1 MATSLLG
8 TRVTRVED
16 PALLRGGGSFVDN
29 IPIEHPLHLLFLR
42 SETARANITGIELK
56 EALNVPG
63 VVALYRAEDL
73 GITPHHT
80 FFPLNKDIKRPPL
93 ATGQVNFV
101 GDPIVAIVATS
112 REAAQDAMD
121 LIEVSYEYLE
131 PVVGVERSVAA
142 SAPNLNKH
150 APRNVAQGYRDP
162 GFESALQGAEVVVKA
177 RFVNQRVAVAP
188 MEGNAILV
196 DPTPNDDG
204 YVAVIWVSTQMPHGF
219 ANLVADV
226 FTIDPQRLHV
236 ITPDVGG
243 GFGGKAGL
251 AAEHSV
257 AIAAA
262 LKLQR
267 PIKWVETRS
276 ENMIAMP
283 HGRDQVQYVEMG
295 LKHNGKI
302 TGLRCS
308 MLGDAGAYGG
318 FGGGLVLGST
328 RTMSQGTYDIER
340 LAFSAA
346 AVLTNTTPM
355 GAFRGAGRPEAAE
368 FLERIIDIAADEL
381 EMDPIE
387 LRRVNLIPKEAF
399 PYTTQT
405 GANYDVGDYEKA
417 LDYLLSTVDYDGL
430 RKDQKARIEKGSTTL
445 LGIGISTYVEITAA
459 GAGEYAEVEV
469 LEDGKARIKVG
480 TSAHGQGHATSFAM
494 LVSDSLGIPLENIEF
509 VQSDTAKVPRGNGTG
524 GSRSLQLGGSAVR
537 TASVQVR
544 EIAARLLSGRLEVA
558 PEDIIV
564 SDNGLEVSGVPT
576 TRKSWAELYRMA
588 KDDGISLK
596 SEFDFTSSG
605 PTFPFGA
612 HLSVVEIDI
621 ETGKITPISHYC
633 VDDCGTIVNPLLVEG
648 QQHGGA
654 TQGMSQV
661 LYEHFQYDQDG
672 NPLTTNFAA
681 YAVPAATEVPPI
693 YTFTTQTPT
702 PNNPLG
708 AKGIGESATVG
719 ATPAVHNAVIDALS
733 HLGVRHIDMPCT
745 PEKIWRAITEGSKAK
760 IWSEPPDVFQHL
772 TVRSSS
778 GDSDAEEVDI

>member
-1 MATSLLG
+1 MATSLIG

-16 PALLRGGGSFVDN
+16 PELLRGGGSFVDN
-29 IPIEHPLHLLFLR
+29 IPVESALNLLFLR
-42 SETARANITGIELK
+42 SEVARANIADINLK

-63 VVALYRAEDL
+63 VVALFKAEDL
-73 GITPHHT
+73 GIASHHT

-93 ATGQVNFV
+93 AVGQVNFV

-121 LIEVSYEYLE
+121 LIEVSYDYLE
-131 PVVGVERSVAA
+131 PLIGVERSVANG
-142 SAPNLNKH
+142 APNLNVN

-162 GFESALQGAEVVVKA
+162 GFDGALDGAEVVVKA

-196 DPTPNDDG
+196 NPNPSDDR
-204 YVAVIWVSTQMPHGF
+204 YVAEIWVSTQMPHGF
-219 ANLVADV
+219 ANLAANV
-226 FTIDPQRLHV
+226 FGIDPQRLHV
-236 ITPDVGG
+236 IAPHVGG

-267 PIKWVETRS
+267 PVKWVETRS

-295 LKHNGKI
+295 LKRNGKI

-328 RTMSQGTYDIER
+328 RTMSQGTYDIEK

-346 AVLTNTTPM
+346 AVLTNTTPV

-368 FLERIIDIAADEL
+368 FLERIMDIAADEL
-381 EMDPIE
+381 EIDPVEI
-387 LRRVNLIPKEAF
+387 RRVNLIPKEAF
-399 PYTTQT
+399 PYTTKT
-405 GANYDVGDYEKA
+405 GANYDIGDYEKV
-417 LDYLLSTVDYDGL
+417 LNYLLATAGYDDL
-430 RKDQKARIEKGSTTL
+430 RKEQRVRIDQGNTNL
-445 LGIGISTYVEITAA
+445 LGIGLSVYVEITAA

-469 LEDGKARIKVG
+469 LEEGKARIKVG

-494 LVSDSLGIPLENIEF
+494 LVSDSLGIPLESIEF
-509 VQSDTAKVPRGNGTG
+509 VQSDTAEVPRGHGTG
-524 GSRSLQLGGSAVR
+524 GSRSLQLGGSAVQ

-558 PEDIIV
+558 SEDITI
-564 SDNGLEVSGVPT
+564 SDNGLEVRGVPT
-576 TRKSWAELYRMA
+576 TKKSWAEIYQMA
-588 KDDGISLK
+588 KEEDISLR

-612 HLSVVEIDI
+612 HLSVVEVDI
-621 ETGKITPISHYC
+621 ETGEITPVSHYC
-633 VDDCGTIVNPLLVEG
+633 VDDCGTIINPLLVEG

-654 TQGMSQV
+654 IQGMSQV

-672 NPLTTNFAA
+672 NPLTTNFAD
-681 YAVPAATEVPPI
+681 YEVPAATEVPPI
-693 YTFTTQTPT
+693 FSFTTQTPT

-745 PEKIWRAITEGSKAK
+745 PEKIWRAISDGRSAR
-760 IWSEPPDVFQHL
+760 IWSDPPDIFQHL
-772 TVRSSS
+772 AVREST
-778 GDSDAEEVDI
+778 GDGDAEEVDI